1 MTPGQPV
8 VSYTDVLIKPTTP
21 KKNINTNKLAKVK

>member
-8 VSYTDVLIKPTTP
+8 NSYTDVKIKPTM
-21 KKNINTNKLAKVK
+21 KKNINTSRKKVSK